1 MLSNDIHH
9 LAEQAAQL
17 MRDAAEA
24 AAYATETERRATALA
39 RDLDD
44 LTHRIRAQETEVA
57 RVVSEN
63 VELRHELDHARGQ
76 QHAAPGNRRPR

>member
-1 MLSNDIHH
+1 MLSNDIQN

-39 RDLDD
+39 RQLDD
-44 LTHRIRAQETEVA
+44 LAHRSRSQQTEIA
-57 RVVSEN
+57 RVISEN
-63 VELRHELDHARGQ
+63 VELRHELAQTHAQLRTLCDG
-76 QHAAPGNRRPR
+76 